1 MKLKQ
6 FKLYPGVPSGE
17 SDNGVPDMNEI
28 SETGGNIQH
37 KELETLKQR
46 LEQAE
51 VIENLKQT
59 KT

>member
-28 SETGGNIQH
+28 RETGGNIQN